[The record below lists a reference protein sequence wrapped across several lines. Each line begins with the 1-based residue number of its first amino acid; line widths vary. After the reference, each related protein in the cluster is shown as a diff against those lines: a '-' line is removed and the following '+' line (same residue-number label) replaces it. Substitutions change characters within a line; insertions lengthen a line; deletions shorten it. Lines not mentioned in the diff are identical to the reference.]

1 MITVNPRVDT
11 LDKDLIEA
19 YRKIL
24 APSLGH
30 FIETG
35 MSPDIKALWKPVK
48 LVGPALTV
56 QTEPDVTGAL
66 AKAVEI
72 AQPGDVLVMS
82 RGGEHT
88 HATTGDFAVLRFQEM
103 GIAGLITD
111 GMVTDQRAIERLNFP
126 VFSRGVSS
134 VLVKARPGAEEGA
147 VNVPVEVGGITVSP
161 GDLILADED
170 GVMVASPQVAR
181 DTLAT
186 CQELEEWEHY
196 ALGQLDK
203 GRSFLEVMQERRTY
217 NAG

>member
-1 MITVNPRVDT
+1 MITINPRVDN

-48 LVGPALTV
+48 LVGPALTI
-56 QTEPDVTGAL
+56 QTQPDVTSAL

-82 RGGEHT
+82 RGGERAHF
-88 HATTGDFAVLRFQEM
+88 TTGDFAVLRFQEM

-111 GMVTDQRAIERLNFP
+111 GLVSDQRAIERLNFP
-126 VFSRGVSS
+126 IFSRGTSA
-134 VLVKARPGAEEGA
+134 VLVKAKPGVEEGA
-147 VNVPVEVGGITVSP
+147 VNVPVEVGGLIVNP

-181 DTLAT
+181 DQLAT
-186 CQELEEWEHY
+186 CQELEEWEEY

-203 GRSFLEVMQERRTY
+203 GRPFVEVMQERRTY
-217 NAG
+217 NAS

>member
-1 MITVNPRVDT
+1 MITVNPRVDN
-11 LDKDLIEA
+11 LDKELIEA

-30 FIETG
+30 FVESG

-56 QTEPDVTGAL
+56 QTQPDVTGAL

-82 RGGEHT
+82 RGGERA
-88 HATTGDFAVLRFQEM
+88 HATTGDFAVMRFQEM

-111 GMVTDQRAIERLNFP
+111 GLVTDQRAIERLNFP
-126 VFSRGVSS
+126 VFSRGISA
-134 VLVKARPGAEEGA
+134 VLVKARPGVEEGA
-147 VNVPVEVGGITVSP
+147 VNVPVEVGGLTVNP

-170 GVMVASPQVAR
+170 GVIVASPQEAR
-181 DTLAT
+181 DKLAT
-186 CQELEEWEHY
+186 CQELEEWEEY

-203 GRSFLEVMQERRTY
+203 GRSFGEVMQERRTY
-217 NAG
+217 NAS